1 MQKAALMF
9 FATLF
14 AAIGALAGGAFK
26 GDFIWP

>member
-1 MQKAALMF
+1 MQKAALMR

-14 AAIGALAGGAFK
+14 ATLGALVGGAFK

>member
-1 MQKAALMF
+1 MQKAALMR

-14 AAIGALAGGAFK
+14 AALDTLAGGALK